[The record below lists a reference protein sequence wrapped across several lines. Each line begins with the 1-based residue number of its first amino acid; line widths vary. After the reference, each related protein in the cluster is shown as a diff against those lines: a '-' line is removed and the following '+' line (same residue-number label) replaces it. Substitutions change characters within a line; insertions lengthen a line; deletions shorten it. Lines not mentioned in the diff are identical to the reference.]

1 MMEKAFADFQGQPYD
16 ESTVLS
22 VKVKGLQMCFFRRGH
37 LMLQGKVALVT
48 GSARG
53 LGRAY
58 ALRLA
63 KLGADVIINDVDLKA
78 AEEYNERLTAPTVID
93 EVKNLGRRS
102 IGVQADVS
110 KKTDVDRM
118 FKKILDEFGR
128 IDLLVNNAGGRQRGG
143 AGWASSVPPDDLRF
157 IIDLNLIGTILCS
170 QAASVPMKQQKSGN
184 IINVSSIAGLKV
196 SLSGRAADYAVA
208 KAGVF
213 HYTRLLAAELG
224 PYGIRVNCIAPGI
237 ITSSRIIATGQAPE
251 HLARVFPLGRFGTPE
266 DCANVIEFLASD
278 LSGYVTGQCIT
289 IDGGYSLT
297 QMWPS
302 EDVIF

>member
-1 MMEKAFADFQGQPYD
+1 
-16 ESTVLS
+16 
-22 VKVKGLQMCFFRRGH
+22 
-37 LMLQGKVALVT
+37 MLEGKVALVT

-63 KLGADVIINDVDLKA
+63 KLGADVVVNDINLKA
-78 AEEYNERLTAPTVID
+78 AAEFNERLTAPTVMD

-102 IGVQADVS
+102 IGIQADVC
-110 KKTDVDRM
+110 KKADVDGM

-128 IDLLVNNAGGRQRGG
+128 IDILVNNAGGRLRPG
-143 AGWASSVPPDDLRF
+143 AGWASSVPPEDLRF
-157 IIDLNLIGTILCS
+157 IIDLDLIGSILCS
-170 QAASVPMKQQKSGN
+170 QAASIPMKQQKLGN
-184 IINVSSIAGLKV
+184 IINVSSIAGLEV
-196 SLSGRAADYAVA
+196 SRSGRGADYAVA

-224 PYGIRVNCIAPGI
+224 PYGIRVNCIAPGY
-237 ITSSRIIATGQAPE
+237 ITSARIVAQAQASE
-251 HLARVFPLGRFGTPE
+251 ELARGFPLGRLGKPE

-278 LSGYVTGQCIT
+278 LSGYVTGHCIT

-297 QMWPS
+297 HMWPA
-302 EDVIF
+302 

>member
-1 MMEKAFADFQGQPYD
+1 
-16 ESTVLS
+16 
-22 VKVKGLQMCFFRRGH
+22 
-37 LMLQGKVALVT
+37 MLEGKVALVT

-63 KLGADVIINDVDLKA
+63 KLGADVVINDVNLRA
-78 AEEYNERLTAPTVID
+78 AEEFKERLTAATVMD

-102 IGVQADVS
+102 MGIQADVS
-110 KKTDVDRM
+110 KEADVDGM

-128 IDLLVNNAGGRQRGG
+128 IDILVNNAGGRMRPGV
-143 AGWASSVPPDDLRF
+143 AWASSVPPDDLRF

-184 IINVSSIAGLKV
+184 IINVSSVAGLEV
-196 SLSGRAADYAVA
+196 SRSGRAADYAVA
-208 KAGVF
+208 KAGVY

-224 PYGIRVNCIAPGI
+224 PHGIRVNCIAPGYI
-237 ITSSRIIATGQAPE
+237 ASARIVAQAQASE
-251 HLARVFPLGRFGTPE
+251 ELAKGFPLGRLGTPE
-266 DCANVIEFLASD
+266 DCANVIEFLVSD
-278 LSGYVTGQCIT
+278 LSGYITGHCIT

-297 QMWPS
+297 HMWPA
-302 EDVIF
+302 

>member
-1 MMEKAFADFQGQPYD
+1 MTSLQFVASWLKDGKRPFFASG
-16 ESTVLS
+16 S
-22 VKVKGLQMCFFRRGH
+22 
-37 LMLQGKVALVT
+37 MLQEKVALVT

-63 KLGADVIINDVDLKA
+63 KLGADVVINDVDLKA
-78 AEEYNERLTAPTVID
+78 ANEFNEQLSAPTVMD
-93 EVKNLGRRS
+93 EVRNLGRRA

-110 KKTDVDRM
+110 KKADVDRM

-128 IDLLVNNAGGRQRGG
+128 IDLLVNNAGARLRGG
-143 AGWASSVPPDDLRF
+143 AGWASSVPPEDLRF
-157 IIDLNLIGTILCS
+157 IIEVNLVGAILYS
-170 QAASVPMKQQKSGN
+170 QAASVPMKQQKTGN
-184 IINVSSIAGLKV
+184 IINVSSIAGLEV
-196 SLSGRAADYAVA
+196 SRSGRAADYCVA

-237 ITSSRIIATGQAPE
+237 ITSSRVTATGQAPE

-302 EDVIF
+302 QDVVF

>member
-1 MMEKAFADFQGQPYD
+1 
-16 ESTVLS
+16 LS

-63 KLGADVIINDVDLKA
+63 KLGADVVINDVDLKA
-78 AEEYNERLTAPTVID
+78 AEEYDERLTAPTVID

-110 KKTDVDRM
+110 KKNDVDRM

-128 IDLLVNNAGGRQRGG
+128 IDLLINNAGGRQRGG

-170 QAASVPMKQQKSGN
+170 QAASIPMKQQKAGN

-302 EDVIF
+302 QDVIF

>member
-1 MMEKAFADFQGQPYD
+1 V
-16 ESTVLS
+16 S
-22 VKVKGLQMCFFRRGH
+22 

-48 GSARG
+48 GSGRG
-53 LGRAY
+53 LGRSCAR
-58 ALRLA
+58 RLA
-63 KLGADVIINDVDLKA
+63 KLGADVVINDVDLKA
-78 AEEYNERLTAPTVID
+78 AEEFNERLTAPTVMD

-102 IGVQADVS
+102 IGIQADVC
-110 KKTDVDRM
+110 KKADVDGM

-128 IDLLVNNAGGRQRGG
+128 IDILVNNAGGRLRPG
-143 AGWASSVPPDDLRF
+143 AGWASSVPPEDLRF
-157 IIDLNLIGTILCS
+157 IIDLDLIGSILCS
-170 QAASVPMKQQKSGN
+170 QAASIPMKQQKSGN
-184 IINVSSIAGLKV
+184 IINVSSIAGLEV
-196 SLSGRAADYAVA
+196 SRSGRGADYAVA

-237 ITSSRIIATGQAPE
+237 ITSSRVIATGQAPE
-251 HLARVFPLGRFGTPE
+251 HLARACPLGRLGKPE

-302 EDVIF
+302 QDYVWPG